1 MILVRYWLMKR
12 FIGDKEFYKHV
23 FMLVIPIMI
32 QQGITSVV
40 NLLDNIMVGVLG
52 QEAIS
57 SVSISN
63 QIITISQLAVFGGL
77 SAISIY
83 SAQFYGGCDYE
94 GMRYAFRSKI
104 VLGAIIAAATIVIL
118 LNFGSTF
125 TGLFL
130 KGDANGGDITLT
142 LSYAESYIKVILV
155 GLVPFTL
162 SQAYAGTLRETG
174 QTFIPM
180 VASVAAIL
188 TNLCF
193 NWLLIYGHLGFPKW
207 GVFGAA
213 VATSLS
219 RYLEFAI
226 LVIYTHAHSRKY
238 AFIQGAF
245 RSLYVPSALIKKMFI
260 TGVPLFMNEFLWSF
274 GMTTISQS
282 YSVKGFDVVSA
293 TTIAAT
299 TWNIFMVFMVAM
311 GSAVQIIVGQQLG
324 MGEIEKA
331 KDTDAKLL
339 VLNLL
344 LNATVGVLLIIVS
357 PYVPLLFNV
366 SGEIRE
372 MARLMLIINGA
383 VLPIEATVHSIYFTI
398 RSGGKTFITFL
409 FDSVYT
415 WIVPLPLAFFL
426 CRFTSMGIVP
436 IYGIVQFSATIK
448 MIIGLFML
456 KRGTWA
462 EKII

>member
-1 MILVRYWLMKR
+1 MRR

-23 FMLVIPIMI
+23 FILVIPIII
-32 QQGITSVV
+32 QQGISSVV

-63 QIITISQLAVFGGL
+63 QLITISMLAVFGGL

-83 SAQFYGGCDYE
+83 SAQFYGSGNME

-104 VLGAIIAAATIVIL
+104 ILGAIIAVVTIILL
-118 LNFGSTF
+118 LNFGDIF

-130 KGDANGGDITLT
+130 KGDANGGDIALTLT
-142 LSYAESYIKVILV
+142 YAKKYMQVILV
-155 GLVPFTL
+155 GMVPFTL
-162 SQAYAGTLRETG
+162 TQAYAGTLRETG
-174 QTFIPM
+174 QTFVPM

-188 TNLCF
+188 TNLVF

-226 LVIYTHAHSRKY
+226 LVIYTHTHTRRY
-238 AFIQGAF
+238 IFMQGAF
-245 RSLYVPSALIKKMFI
+245 RSLYVPAALVKKMFI
-260 TGVPLFMNEFLWSF
+260 TGIPLFMNEFLWSF
-274 GMTTISQS
+274 GMTAISQS

-293 TTIAAT
+293 TTISSTA
-299 TWNIFMVFMVAM
+299 WNMFMVFMVAM
-311 GSAVQIIVGQQLG
+311 GSAIQIIVGQELG

-331 KDTDAKLL
+331 RDTDAKLI
-339 VLNLL
+339 VLNLG
-344 LNATVGVLLIIVS
+344 LNLAVGIVLIVVS
-357 PYVPLLFNV
+357 PYIPLLFNV
-366 SGEIRE
+366 NASIRE
-372 MARLMLIINGA
+372 MARMMLIINGA
-383 VLPIEATVHSIYFTI
+383 VLPIESTVHSLYFTI

-415 WIVPLPLAFFL
+415 WLVPLPLAFFL
-426 CRFTSMGIVP
+426 CRLTSMDIVL
-436 IYGIVQFSATIK
+436 IYGIVQFSSVIK
-448 MIIGLFML
+448 MLIGLFVL
-456 KRGTWA
+456 KKGTWA
-462 EKII
+462 EKIV

>member
-1 MILVRYWLMKR
+1 MRR

-23 FMLVIPIMI
+23 FILVIPIII
-32 QQGITSVV
+32 QQGISSVV

-63 QIITISQLAVFGGL
+63 QLITISMLAVFGGL

-83 SAQFYGGCDYE
+83 SAQFYGSGNME

-104 VLGAIIAAATIVIL
+104 ILGAIIAVVTIILL
-118 LNFGSTF
+118 LNFGDIF
-125 TGLFL
+125 TDLFL
-130 KGDANGGDITLT
+130 KGDANGGDIALTLT
-142 LSYAESYIKVILV
+142 YAKKYMQVILV
-155 GLVPFTL
+155 GMVPFTL
-162 SQAYAGTLRETG
+162 TQAYAGTLRETG
-174 QTFIPM
+174 QTFVPM

-188 TNLCF
+188 TNLVF

-226 LVIYTHAHSRKY
+226 LVIYTHTHTRRY
-238 AFIQGAF
+238 IFMQGAF
-245 RSLYVPSALIKKMFI
+245 RSLYVPAALVKKMFI
-260 TGVPLFMNEFLWSF
+260 TGIPLFMNEFLWSF
-274 GMTTISQS
+274 GMTAISQS

-293 TTIAAT
+293 TTISSTA
-299 TWNIFMVFMVAM
+299 WNMFMVFMVAM
-311 GSAVQIIVGQQLG
+311 GSAIQIIVGQELG

-331 KDTDAKLL
+331 RDTDAKLI
-339 VLNLL
+339 VLNLG
-344 LNATVGVLLIIVS
+344 LNLAVGIVLIVVS
-357 PYVPLLFNV
+357 PYIPLLFNV
-366 SGEIRE
+366 NASIRE
-372 MARLMLIINGA
+372 MARMMLIINGA
-383 VLPIEATVHSIYFTI
+383 VLPIESTVHSLYFTI

-415 WIVPLPLAFFL
+415 WLVPLPLAFFL
-426 CRFTSMGIVP
+426 CRLTSMDIVL
-436 IYGIVQFSATIK
+436 IYGIVQFSSVIK
-448 MIIGLFML
+448 MLIGLFVL
-456 KRGTWA
+456 KKGTWA
-462 EKII
+462 EKIV

>member
-1 MILVRYWLMKR
+1 MRR
-12 FIGDKEFYKHV
+12 FIGDKGFYKYV
-23 FMLVIPIMI
+23 FTLVIPIII

-63 QIITISQLAVFGGL
+63 QLITISMLAVFGGM

-83 SAQFYGGCDYE
+83 SAQFYGSGNME

-104 VLGAIIAAATIVIL
+104 VLGAAIAVVTIILI
-118 LNFGSTF
+118 LNFGDVF

-130 KGDANGGDITLT
+130 KGDANGGDIALTLT
-142 LSYAESYIKVILV
+142 YAKRYIEVILI
-155 GLVPFTL
+155 GMVPFTL

-174 QTFIPM
+174 QTFVPM

-188 TNLCF
+188 TNLVF

-226 LVIYTHAHSRKY
+226 LVIYTHTHTRIY
-238 AFIQGAF
+238 TFMQGAF
-245 RSLYVPSALIKKMFI
+245 RSLYVPADLVKKMFI
-260 TGVPLFMNEFLWSF
+260 TGIPLFMNEFLWSF
-274 GMTTISQS
+274 GMTAISQS

-293 TTIAAT
+293 TTISSTA
-299 TWNIFMVFMVAM
+299 WNMFMVFMVAM
-311 GSAVQIIVGQQLG
+311 GSAIQIIVGQELG

-331 KDTDAKLL
+331 KDTDAKLI
-339 VLNLL
+339 VLNLG
-344 LNATVGVLLIIVS
+344 LNLAVGIVLIVVS
-357 PYVPLLFNV
+357 PYIPLLFNV
-366 SGEIRE
+366 NADIRE
-372 MARLMLIINGA
+372 MARMMLVINGA
-383 VLPIEATVHSIYFTI
+383 VLPIEATVHSLYFTI

-426 CRFTSMGIVP
+426 CRLTSMDIIL
-436 IYGIVQFSATIK
+436 IYGIVQFSSAIK
-448 MIIGLFML
+448 MCIGLFVL
-456 KRGTWA
+456 KKGTWA
-462 EKII
+462 EKIV